1 MDCGQQF
8 ASFWKTVTL
17 EKHFLTIRV
26 KITSTGNPSSI
37 LSALLFLLYIYFLMG
52 QKFCQFFTCVSL
64 ASQTVFIDNIILA
77 GMTEYQSHL
86 NINCRLPAIWS
97 PFIQSLSRRRPGQEH
112 NNGTKKPGK
121 STKDTVSWGP
131 SLPNICVPAVI
142 LSIILTKK

>member
-17 EKHFLTIRV
+17 EKHFLTVRV

-97 PFIQSLSRRRPGQEH
+97 PFIQSLSYSNFICINLNSLSRRDKFQSY
-112 NNGTKKPGK
+112 TF
-121 STKDTVSWGP
+121 STFETQK
-131 SLPNICVPAVI
+131 
-142 LSIILTKK
+142 